1 MKSNNNSGGK
11 GSRVR
16 VDWRAGHGLL
26 TGTLNATTGTLV
38 ITALAHTSGMPAG
51 WALAAGAAGAA
62 GTTATGLRRRVTAA
76 TITFRAGCWA
86 AAGTWSAWALGT
98 GGPLALAAVGALTV
112 GGITAGT
119 LAAGFA
125 AHEETEQARR
135 RTLLSIGMRRALAAE
150 WTDRIARVCRV
161 ENVTVPG
168 IEHWPSGMG
177 YTVEIELPEG
187 GTTRRAIADRADALA
202 SDLDLPDGCGLQV
215 LPGVSRRRVLIE
227 VATRSYQGRE
237 IPFPL
242 DEIAETTTVN
252 NPAPVALLA
261 DGGRSELDMRQAS
274 TIVTGATGTGKTNW
288 LHSLIA
294 RLAQTNDTLVWV
306 IDLNGGSLGLPW
318 LHAWHH
324 AQTSGNAGA
333 VPVPGVD
340 WLASTPA
347 EATLMLDAAVRIAKT
362 RKVAYQQ
369 HMRDEDDDKL
379 PVSPDVPEIVIVV
392 DEGAEVSATREARA
406 VMAGI
411 AEVIRIA
418 RAMAIRAVVSV
429 LRVTQDV
436 LPDPMVRKMAS
447 NRVCTGATEDA
458 ELGHVF
464 GWRALSAENSFS
476 GPGSMLVGTEGK
488 QPKTAQQWRITPSVI
503 EAVCTTTAHRR
514 PALDKPSVDA
524 AGAAYTDRW
533 TTERCAHLWTHAL
546 TTTGPTGPAGQ
557 TRQGQAG
564 VSGPQWRATAGWDR
578 PRPAPDVDTP
588 GADELEA
595 LFQLPAA
602 TRDPDTGTGSDSGT
616 DGGTDWADPGT
627 WTTGRDLN
635 TPDEPDARQAAL
647 RLVVDAG
654 PDGTGASAMERA
666 LKTTFGT
673 RRPVIQRWLKEWAEA
688 GEISRVGEGSKARY
702 VHRRHLGN
710 G

>member
-1 MKSNNNSGGK
+1 MSSKNSGT
-11 GSRVR
+11 R
-16 VDWRAGHGLL
+16 VDWKAGHGLL
-26 TGTLNATTGTLV
+26 TGTLNATAGTLV
-38 ITALAHTSGMPAG
+38 TTALAHSGGMPAG
-51 WALAAGAAGAA
+51 WALAAGTAGAV
-62 GTTATGLRRRVTAA
+62 GTATTGLRRRLTTA
-76 TITFRAGCWA
+76 TLTFRAGCWA

-98 GGPLALAAVGALTV
+98 GGPVSLAALGALTV

-135 RTLLSIGMRRALAAE
+135 RTLLSIGTRRALAVE
-150 WTDRIARVCRV
+150 WTERIARVCRV
-161 ENVTVPG
+161 ENVSIPG

-177 YTVEIELPEG
+177 YTVEVELPEG

-227 VATRSYQGRE
+227 VATQSYQGRE
-237 IPFPL
+237 LPFPV
-242 DEIAETTTVN
+242 DEIGETTTVN
-252 NPAPVALLA
+252 NPAPIALLS

-288 LHSLIA
+288 LHTLIA
-294 RLAQTNDTLVWV
+294 RLNQTNDTLVWV

-318 LHAWHH
+318 LHAWHQ
-324 AQTSGNAGA
+324 AQTSGDPVAAAA

-347 EATLMLDAAVRIAKT
+347 EATLMLEAAVRIAKA
-362 RKVAYQQ
+362 RKVTYQQ
-369 HMRDEDDDKL
+369 HMRAEDDDKL

-411 AEVIRIA
+411 CEVIRIA

-488 QPKTAQQWRITPSVI
+488 QPKTAQQWRITPSGI
-503 EAVCTTTAHRR
+503 ETVSTTTARRR
-514 PALDKPSVDA
+514 PALDAPSASA
-524 AGAAYTDRW
+524 AGPDYTNRW
-533 TTERCAHLWTHAL
+533 TPDRCGHLWPHTSTIAA
-546 TTTGPTGPAGQ
+546 GPGPAP
-557 TRQGQAG
+557 TAG
-564 VSGPQWRATAGWDR
+564 PSEPRWKATAGWDE
-578 PRPAPDVDTP
+578 PRPTPTVDTP
-588 GADELEA
+588 DADELEA
-595 LFQLPAA
+595 LFQLPSA
-602 TRDPDTGTGSDSGT
+602 TRDTSPDSSTPP
-616 DGGTDWADPGT
+616 DPGADWSDPTT
-627 WTTGRDLN
+627 WTTNRDLN
-635 TPDEPDARQAAL
+635 KPDAREAAL
-647 RLVVDAG
+647 QLLIDAG
-654 PDGTGASAMERA
+654 PTGTGASAMERA
-666 LKTTFGT
+666 LKDTFGT
-673 RRPVIQRWLKEWAEA
+673 RRPVIQRWLKEWAES
-688 GEISRVGEGSKARY
+688 GEITRVGEGSKARY
-702 VHRRHLGN
+702 VHRQHHTDT
-710 G
+710 